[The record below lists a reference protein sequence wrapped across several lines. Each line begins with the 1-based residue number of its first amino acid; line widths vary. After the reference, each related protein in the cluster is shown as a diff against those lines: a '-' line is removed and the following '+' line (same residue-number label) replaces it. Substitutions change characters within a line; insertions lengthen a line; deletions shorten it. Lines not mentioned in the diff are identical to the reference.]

1 MLTQVDGLYCFLY
14 RRESSASQG
23 YAPRK
28 LISPGPSVR
37 LPPENSPGHSDGR
50 YVVAS
55 LFPGRM
61 PNIALVWE
69 GSLEPSAHASVPSAR
84 VMVLLRQC
92 LSNMVWMNPCGLPA
106 ATLSL
111 VRSALSSGVR
121 FVFQYVVVP
130 ALLPQLDPPDDPRL
144 ERNCCL
150 ANFLILRP
158 AVMKCKPPHLR
169 GEPAEGPGA
178 RRSIASNRLGSTHW
192 NPLKSHWAISPPRK
206 DGPQLLTASHWPPE
220 WCFARTPLER
230 SRCAEP
236 VRWDSHLFLGASTSR
251 RPNIRRS
258 GASLGEETRSRT
270 PG

>member
-1 MLTQVDGLYCFLY
+1 
-14 RRESSASQG
+14 
-23 YAPRK
+23 
-28 LISPGPSVR
+28 
-37 LPPENSPGHSDGR
+37 
-50 YVVAS
+50 
-55 LFPGRM
+55 M

-230 SRCAEP
+230 SCCAEP